1 VGQQLAW
8 TFLIEPKRKE
18 NKRKNKRVKPHSFRL
33 NKQIHH
39 ELWTCKA
46 NHLFSLSSQLF
57 TQKER
62 DIFFFKNKH

>member
-1 VGQQLAW
+1 MDFSYR
-8 TFLIEPKRKE
+8 TEKKRKE
-18 NKRKNKRVKPHSFRL
+18 KKEKKRKEKKRVKPHSFRL

-46 NHLFSLSSQLF
+46 NHLFSLSSQLL

-62 DIFFFKNKH
+62 DFFFKNKH